1 MTASRLTSRKGRR
14 EGRKKGKGSTTGQA
28 PTIISAC
35 LSWISSRSF
44 SLPWWGLTPPR
55 GQAPVDVIH
64 VHVST
69 LKHTPG
75 IPRRRKMLVR
85 TVKAIRTMPLG
96 EKRMKAYISI
106 DMEGVCGIVREIETD
121 PKKGGDAYQQSR
133 HLMTQEANAAIEGC
147 IKAGATEVLIADSH
161 WNFDNLIP
169 EELHEAATLLRGTP
183 RGLSMMQELDASYD
197 AALFVGYHARAGTPR
212 AILDHTYSG
221 TIAAVRVNGT
231 EVGETGINAYL
242 AGHHGVPVVLVTGD
256 RAVAAEAK
264 ALIPNV
270 HTVAVKDA
278 TGATS
283 ARNLHPE
290 KAREQIRAEATKAV
304 QGAKAISPIRAKTPI
319 EMIVEFRG
327 TYAAD
332 RAAIIPTVR
341 RIGGLRFE
349 FEADD
354 YLQAFRTFYAMV
366 TIAGDE

>member
-1 MTASRLTSRKGRR
+1 MTASRLTSRKSRR

-147 IKAGATEVLIADSH
+147 IKGGATEVLIADSH

-212 AILDHTYSG
+212 ASLESG
-221 TIAAVRVNGT
+221 SRCEGDLADPSEDTDRNDRRVPRDVRGRSRCN
-231 EVGETGINAYL
+231 
-242 AGHHGVPVVLVTGD
+242 
-256 RAVAAEAK
+256 
-264 ALIPNV
+264 
-270 HTVAVKDA
+270 
-278 TGATS
+278 
-283 ARNLHPE
+283 HPD
-290 KAREQIRAEATKAV
+290 
-304 QGAKAISPIRAKTPI
+304 GPPH
-319 EMIVEFRG
+319 
-327 TYAAD
+327 
-332 RAAIIPTVR
+332 R
-341 RIGGLRFE
+341 RIAIRIRSRRLPASIPHFLRDG
-349 FEADD
+349 DD
-354 YLQAFRTFYAMV
+354 RR
-366 TIAGDE
+366 